1 MKRIFAI
8 LALALALVSCGKDD
22 VFEIRLTS
30 DIVSTSCRE
39 GKINIPLEAT
49 FDYDVK
55 IAGDAGSWI
64 SVASKSRSELVLF
77 VYANSVEQ
85 SRSGKVYLCH
95 GDITIRTIT
104 VRQNEYEPD
113 EPEETELKYSA
124 PENKK
129 FIRMAYFP
137 SYRADALDKM
147 PDDYLQTVDVA
158 CYAFASINND
168 FTVSVQTP
176 ATLTK
181 LVARCKKL
189 GVKVV
194 LSFAGTAATYKE
206 MVKTR
211 ANRRKFIKSVMAVV
225 EEYKLDGVDNDWEY
239 PSAGDHTKH
248 GNLLLM
254 REFSNI
260 IHAPGSEMTLSMAIT
275 PGIYAGNYQKGIDPG
290 VYDCCDWFGV
300 MVYDDSNPHSSYD
313 MMGKA
318 YNWWVGSAKMPSYKF
333 IGGMPAYGRATG
345 DNWSKSKSY
354 ATLVDTYGA
363 DPDADNATADG
374 LAFNYNGRKTIA
386 KKTQFLIDKKT
397 GGYFFWEAGQDKTDD
412 KSLLRTAAD
421 VAAAAL

>member
-1 MKRIFAI
+1 MS
-8 LALALALVSCGKDD
+8 LALALVSCGKDN
-22 VFEIRLTS
+22 VYEIRLPS
-30 DIVSTSCRE
+30 DIFSTSCKE

-206 MVKTR
+206 MVKKR
-211 ANRRKFIKSVMAVV
+211 SYRRKFIKSVMAVV

-318 YNWWVGSAKMPSYKF
+318 YNWWVGSAKMPAYKF
-333 IGGMPAYGRATG
+333 VGGMPAYGRSTG

-354 ATLVDTYGA
+354 ATLVDSYGA
-363 DPDADNATADG
+363 DPDADSATADG
-374 LAFNYNGRKTIA
+374 LSFNYNGRKTIA

-421 VAAAAL
+421 VATAAL